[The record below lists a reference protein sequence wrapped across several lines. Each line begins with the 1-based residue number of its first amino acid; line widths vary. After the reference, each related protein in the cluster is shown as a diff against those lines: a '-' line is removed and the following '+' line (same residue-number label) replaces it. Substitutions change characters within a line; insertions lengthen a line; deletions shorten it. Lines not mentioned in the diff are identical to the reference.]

1 MGAVMRL
8 FYCGVRQVFRDGMLA
23 LLLPAPFLM
32 GAVLWFGLPLADS
45 ILVRETGFTLRPW
58 FILSDAFVM
67 VMTAVM
73 TGMIGAFLLLDER
86 DEGIGLYYR
95 ITPMG
100 GRAYLVARLGIPMI
114 WAFLTSLIVIGF
126 FALAMNNIT
135 VMLISALL
143 ATFQGV
149 IACMLLAVMA
159 GNKVEGLALAKI
171 VNIMALGLP
180 AAWFISPPYKYLLF
194 FLPSFWMGE
203 FIFRST
209 ETGSLQAL
217 QALLPGLAGTLVSLV
232 WMVVLTR
239 AFLNKIRIT

>member
-1 MGAVMRL
+1 MGAVMKL
-8 FYCGVRQVFRDGMLA
+8 FSCGVRQVFRDGMLA

-45 ILVRETGFTLRPW
+45 VLVREAGVTIRPW
-58 FILSDAFVM
+58 FMVSDAFVM
-67 VMTAVM
+67 VMTAIM
-73 TGMIGAFLLLDER
+73 TGMICAFLLLDER
-86 DEGIGLYYR
+86 DESIGLYYR

-100 GRAYLVARLGIPMI
+100 GRSYLAARLGIPMM

-126 FALAMNNIT
+126 FALAMNNFT
-135 VMLISALL
+135 VMLVSALL

-171 VNIMALGLP
+171 VNIMILGLP
-180 AAWFISPPYKYLLF
+180 AAWFISAPYKYLLF

-209 ETGSLQAL
+209 EAGIS
-217 QALLPGLAGTLVSLV
+217 QALLPGLAGAIASLIWIV
-232 WMVVLTR
+232 ILTR
-239 AFLNKIRIT
+239 AFLNKTKIT